1 MSAVKSYFRD
11 SFSVT
16 SIFIVTAIFSV
27 TENSSRAE
35 FDNRLFSFQQPL
47 RFAALST
54 SPYTGGGFHTREFS
68 VHYQLDFESIFNRRR
83 RDLTPRSTENLY
95 PRTLPASARYTLKPR
110 SVPKSFFRGLSRKTS
125 PPREAL
131 LYIIIIL
138 LYINIAFSL
147 EMSGFVCYNI
157 GCICV
162 YIRNYLKG
170 KAYAVSV

>member
-1 MSAVKSYFRD
+1 M
-11 SFSVT
+11 
-16 SIFIVTAIFSV
+16 

-54 SPYTGGGFHTREFS
+54 SRCGSVTRGSDSPPGCHSLPLARLRLRLAYPLHRGGFHTREFS

-95 PRTLPASARYTLKPR
+95 PRTLPASARYALKPR

-125 PPREAL
+125 SRQC
-131 LYIIIIL
+131 
-138 LYINIAFSL
+138 AFFDAKQKNTAG
-147 EMSGFVCYNI
+147 M
-157 GCICV
+157 
-162 YIRNYLKG
+162 
-170 KAYAVSV
+170 APAVLFFLN